1 MKNKLSALKIIFIIW
16 LLLYPTLSFSEP
28 FVVLEYR
35 GHSAKEQIETDNV
48 FLNDLNHSSKHIVLK
63 NETLSDIMLN
73 YYGTKSF
80 NNNILSLA
88 IVHFNKN
95 AFVRN
100 NPNYLYSGKK
110 LYLPSINEIRNL
122 IIKKNKKIDSKKKYN
137 SPNSS
142 QIYFFGGWSLLKKL
156 FYCVLT
162 ILIIST
168 TSKQTIAITGIE
180 VSEKISTW
188 LLTQGIEGKPLFSK
202 TIVFKD
208 CGSDIQINKAY
219 NNYKTLNVKCLEK
232 NGFNLFVRIKLNK
245 PVKDTKKNK
254 IISKATNRNTKMISR
269 KELKKNKNFHTV
281 KLKRSLEKNDIIK
294 IEDLDLIITSKPSKK
309 FFFNNK
315 EDLVGRKVKKNL
327 KVDQLLHP
335 RHLYE
340 RFEVN
345 IGDFLS
351 IVSQMGNASV
361 AVAGEAEDSGNLG
374 DIIKVK
380 NLRSGK
386 VVKGYVNKNKII
398 RVFR

>member
-122 IIKKNKKIDSKKKYN
+122 IIKKNKKTDSKQKYN

-156 FYCVLT
+156 FYYALT

-168 TSKQTIAITGIE
+168 ISKQTIAITGKE

-254 IISKATNRNTKMISR
+254 IIFKATNRNTKMISR
-269 KELKKNKNFHTV
+269 KGLKKNKTFHTV

-294 IEDLDLIITSKPSKK
+294 IEDLDLIITSKPSEKS
-309 FFFNNK
+309 FFNNK
-315 EDLVGRKVKKNL
+315 EDLVGRKLKKNL

-386 VVKGYVNKNKII
+386 VIKGYVNKNKII

>member
-48 FLNDLNHSSKHIVLK
+48 FLNDLNYSSKHIVLK
-63 NETLSDIMLN
+63 NETLSDIMLD

-95 AFVRN
+95 AFVRS

-142 QIYFFGGWSLLKKL
+142 QIYFFGGWSLLKQL
-156 FYCVLT
+156 FYYVLT

-168 TSKQTIAITGIE
+168 ISKQTIAITGKE

-232 NGFNLFVRIKLNK
+232 NGFNLFVRIKVNK

-254 IISKATNRNTKMISR
+254 IISKATNRNTKMISS
-269 KELKKNKNFHTV
+269 KELKKNKTFHTV

-294 IEDLDLIITSKPSKK
+294 IEDLDLIITSKPSEKS
-309 FFFNNK
+309 FFNNK
-315 EDLVGRKVKKNL
+315 EDLVGRKLKKNL

-386 VVKGYVNKNKII
+386 VIKGYVNKNKII

>member
-110 LYLPSINEIRNL
+110 LYLPSINEIKNL
-122 IIKKNKKIDSKKKYN
+122 IIKKNKKIDSKKQYN
-137 SPNSS
+137 SPSSS

-156 FYCVLT
+156 FYYVLT

-168 TSKQTIAITGIE
+168 ISKQTIAITGKE

-245 PVKDTKKNK
+245 LVKDTKKNK
-254 IISKATNRNTKMISR
+254 IISNATNRNTNMISS
-269 KELKKNKNFHTV
+269 KELKKNKTFHTV

-294 IEDLDLIITSKPSKK
+294 IEDLDLIITSKPSEKS
-309 FFFNNK
+309 FFNNK
-315 EDLVGRKVKKNL
+315 EDLVGRKLKKNL

-340 RFEVN
+340 KFEVN

-361 AVAGEAEDSGNLG
+361 AVAGEAKDSGNLG

-386 VVKGYVNKNKII
+386 VIKGYVNKNKII

>member
-35 GHSAKEQIETDNV
+35 GHSEKEKIETDNV
-48 FLNDLNHSSKHIVLK
+48 FLNDLNYSSKHIVLK

-110 LYLPSINEIRNL
+110 LYLPSINEIKNL

-137 SPNSS
+137 SPSSS

-156 FYCVLT
+156 FYYVLT

-168 TSKQTIAITGIE
+168 ISKQTIAITGKE

-254 IISKATNRNTKMISR
+254 IISKTTNRNTNLISS
-269 KELKKNKNFHTV
+269 KKLKKNKNFHTV

-294 IEDLDLIITSKPSKK
+294 IEDLDLIITSKPSEKS
-309 FFFNNK
+309 FFNNK
-315 EDLVGRKVKKNL
+315 EDLVGRKLKKNL

-340 RFEVN
+340 KFEVN

-361 AVAGEAEDSGNLG
+361 AVAGEAKDSGNLG

-386 VVKGYVNKNKII
+386 VIKGYVNKNKII

>member
-156 FYCVLT
+156 FYYVLT

-168 TSKQTIAITGIE
+168 ISKQTIAITGKE

-269 KELKKNKNFHTV
+269 KELKKNKTFHTV

-294 IEDLDLIITSKPSKK
+294 IEDLDLIITSKPSEKS
-309 FFFNNK
+309 FFNNK
-315 EDLVGRKVKKNL
+315 EDLVGRKLKKNL

-351 IVSQMGNASV
+351 IVSKMGNASV

-386 VVKGYVNKNKII
+386 VIKGYVNKNKII

>member
-48 FLNDLNHSSKHIVLK
+48 FLNDLNYSSKHIVLK
-63 NETLSDIMLN
+63 NETLSDIMLD

-122 IIKKNKKIDSKKKYN
+122 IIKKNKKIDSKNKYN
-137 SPNSS
+137 SPSSS

-156 FYCVLT
+156 FYYVLT

-168 TSKQTIAITGIE
+168 ISKQTIAITGKE
-180 VSEKISTW
+180 VSKKISSW
-188 LLTQGIEGKPLFSK
+188 LLTQGIEGEPLFSK

-219 NNYKTLNVKCLEK
+219 NSYKTLNVKCLEK

-245 PVKDTKKNK
+245 PVKDSKKNK
-254 IISKATNRNTKMISR
+254 IISKATNRDTNMISS
-269 KELKKNKNFHTV
+269 KELKKNKTFHTV

-294 IEDLDLIITSKPSKK
+294 IEDLDLIITSKASEKS
-309 FFFNNK
+309 FFNNK
-315 EDLVGRKVKKNL
+315 EDLVGRKLKKNL

-340 RFEVN
+340 KFEVN

-361 AVAGEAEDSGNLG
+361 AVAGEAKDSGNLG

-386 VVKGYVNKNKII
+386 VIKGYVNKNKII

>member
-1 MKNKLSALKIIFIIW
+1 MKNKLSALKIIFITL
-16 LLLYPTLSFSEP
+16 LLLYPTISFSEP

-80 NNNILSLA
+80 NNHILSLA

-110 LYLPSINEIRNL
+110 LYLPSINEIKNL

-137 SPNSS
+137 SPSSS

-156 FYCVLT
+156 FYYVLT

-168 TSKQTIAITGIE
+168 ISKQTIAITGKE

-232 NGFNLFVRIKLNK
+232 DGFNLFVRIKLNK

-254 IISKATNRNTKMISR
+254 IISKTTNRNTNLISS
-269 KELKKNKNFHTV
+269 KELKKNKKFHTV

-294 IEDLDLIITSKPSKK
+294 IEDLDLIITSKPSEKS
-309 FFFNNK
+309 FFNNK
-315 EDLVGRKVKKNL
+315 EDLVGRKLKKNL

-340 RFEVN
+340 KFEVN

-361 AVAGEAEDSGNLG
+361 AVAGEAKDSGNLG

-386 VVKGYVNKNKII
+386 VIKGYVNKNKII

>member
-48 FLNDLNHSSKHIVLK
+48 FLNDLNYSSKHIVLK

-137 SPNSS
+137 SPSSS

-156 FYCVLT
+156 FYYVLT

-168 TSKQTIAITGIE
+168 ISKQTIAITGKE

-269 KELKKNKNFHTV
+269 KELKKNKTFHTV

-294 IEDLDLIITSKPSKK
+294 IEDLDLIITSKPSEKS
-309 FFFNNK
+309 FFNNK
-315 EDLVGRKVKKNL
+315 EDLVGRKLKKNL

-386 VVKGYVNKNKII
+386 VIKGYVNKNKII

>member
-156 FYCVLT
+156 FYYVLT

-168 TSKQTIAITGIE
+168 ISKQTIAITGKE

-232 NGFNLFVRIKLNK
+232 NGFNLFVRIKLNN
-245 PVKDTKKNK
+245 PVKDTKKKK

-269 KELKKNKNFHTV
+269 KELKKNKTFHTV

-294 IEDLDLIITSKPSKK
+294 IEDLDLIITSKPSEKS
-309 FFFNNK
+309 FFNNK
-315 EDLVGRKVKKNL
+315 EDLVGRKLKKNL

-386 VVKGYVNKNKII
+386 VIKGYVNKNKII

>member
-122 IIKKNKKIDSKKKYN
+122 IIKKNKKIDSKKQYN
-137 SPNSS
+137 SPSSS

-156 FYCVLT
+156 FYYVLT

-168 TSKQTIAITGIE
+168 ISKQTIAITGKE

-254 IISKATNRNTKMISR
+254 IISNATNRNTNMISS
-269 KELKKNKNFHTV
+269 KELKKNKTFHTV

-294 IEDLDLIITSKPSKK
+294 IEDLDLIITSKPSEKS
-309 FFFNNK
+309 FFNNK
-315 EDLVGRKVKKNL
+315 EDLVGRKLKKNL

-340 RFEVN
+340 KFEVN

-386 VVKGYVNKNKII
+386 VIKGYVNKNKII

>member
-48 FLNDLNHSSKHIVLK
+48 FLNDLNYSSKHIVLK

-156 FYCVLT
+156 FYYVLT

-168 TSKQTIAITGIE
+168 ISKQTIAITGKE

-269 KELKKNKNFHTV
+269 KELKKNKTFHTV

-294 IEDLDLIITSKPSKK
+294 IEDLDLIITSKPSEKS
-309 FFFNNK
+309 FFNNK
-315 EDLVGRKVKKNL
+315 EDLVGRKLKKNL

-340 RFEVN
+340 KFEVN

-361 AVAGEAEDSGNLG
+361 AVAGEAKDSGNLG

-386 VVKGYVNKNKII
+386 VIKGYVNKNKII

>member
-1 MKNKLSALKIIFIIW
+1 M
-16 LLLYPTLSFSEP
+16 
-28 FVVLEYR
+28 
-35 GHSAKEQIETDNV
+35 
-48 FLNDLNHSSKHIVLK
+48 
-63 NETLSDIMLN
+63 
-73 YYGTKSF
+73 
-80 NNNILSLA
+80 
-88 IVHFNKN
+88 
-95 AFVRN
+95 
-100 NPNYLYSGKK
+100 
-110 LYLPSINEIRNL
+110 
-122 IIKKNKKIDSKKKYN
+122 
-137 SPNSS
+137 
-142 QIYFFGGWSLLKKL
+142 
-156 FYCVLT
+156 LT

-168 TSKQTIAITGIE
+168 ISKQTIAITGIE

-232 NGFNLFVRIKLNK
+232 DGFNLFVRIKLNK

-254 IISKATNRNTKMISR
+254 IISKTTNRNTNLISS

-294 IEDLDLIITSKPSKK
+294 IEDLDLIITSKPSEKS
-309 FFFNNK
+309 FFNNK
-315 EDLVGRKVKKNL
+315 EDLVGRKLKKNL

-340 RFEVN
+340 KFEVN

-351 IVSQMGNASV
+351 IVSKMGNASV
-361 AVAGEAEDSGNLG
+361 AVAGEAKDSGNLG

-386 VVKGYVNKNKII
+386 VIKGYVNKNKII

>member
-110 LYLPSINEIRNL
+110 LYLPSINEIKNL

-137 SPNSS
+137 SPSSS

-156 FYCVLT
+156 FYYVLT

-168 TSKQTIAITGIE
+168 ISKQTIAITGKE

-269 KELKKNKNFHTV
+269 KELKKNKTFHTV

-294 IEDLDLIITSKPSKK
+294 IEDLDLIITSKPSEKS
-309 FFFNNK
+309 FFNNK
-315 EDLVGRKVKKNL
+315 EDLVGRKLKKNL

-340 RFEVN
+340 KFEVN

-386 VVKGYVNKNKII
+386 VIKGYVNKNKII

>member
-1 MKNKLSALKIIFIIW
+1 MKKKLSALKIIFIIW

-100 NPNYLYSGKK
+100 NPNYLYSDKK
-110 LYLPSINEIRNL
+110 LYLPSINEIKNL
-122 IIKKNKKIDSKKKYN
+122 IIKKNKKIDSKKQYN
-137 SPNSS
+137 SPSSS

-156 FYCVLT
+156 FYYVLT

-168 TSKQTIAITGIE
+168 ISKQTIAITGKE

-245 PVKDTKKNK
+245 LVKDAKKNK
-254 IISKATNRNTKMISR
+254 IISKATNRNTNMISN
-269 KELKKNKNFHTV
+269 KELKKNKTFHTV

-294 IEDLDLIITSKPSKK
+294 IEDLDLIITSKPSEKS
-309 FFFNNK
+309 FFNNK
-315 EDLVGRKVKKNL
+315 EDLVGRKLKKNL

-340 RFEVN
+340 KFEVN

-361 AVAGEAEDSGNLG
+361 AVAGEAKDSGNLG

-386 VVKGYVNKNKII
+386 VIKGYVNKNKII

>member
-156 FYCVLT
+156 FYYVLT

-168 TSKQTIAITGIE
+168 ISKQTIAITGKE

-245 PVKDTKKNK
+245 PVKDTKKKK

-269 KELKKNKNFHTV
+269 KGLKKNKTFHTV

-294 IEDLDLIITSKPSKK
+294 IEDLDLIITSKPSEKS
-309 FFFNNK
+309 FFNNK
-315 EDLVGRKVKKNL
+315 EDLVGRKLKKNL

-340 RFEVN
+340 KFEVN

-361 AVAGEAEDSGNLG
+361 AVAGEAKDSGNLG

-386 VVKGYVNKNKII
+386 VIKGYVNKNKII

>member
-95 AFVRN
+95 AFVRS

-156 FYCVLT
+156 FYYVLT

-168 TSKQTIAITGIE
+168 ISKQTIAITGKE

-232 NGFNLFVRIKLNK
+232 NGFNLFVRIKLNN
-245 PVKDTKKNK
+245 PVKDTKKKK

-294 IEDLDLIITSKPSKK
+294 IEDLDLIITSKPSEKS
-309 FFFNNK
+309 FFNNK
-315 EDLVGRKVKKNL
+315 EDLVGRKLKKNL

-386 VVKGYVNKNKII
+386 VIKGYVNKNKII

>member
-122 IIKKNKKIDSKKKYN
+122 IIKKNKKIDSKKQYN
-137 SPNSS
+137 SPSSS

-156 FYCVLT
+156 FYYVLT

-168 TSKQTIAITGIE
+168 ISKQTIAITGKE

-245 PVKDTKKNK
+245 LVKDNKKNK
-254 IISKATNRNTKMISR
+254 IIPKVTNRNANMISS
-269 KELKKNKNFHTV
+269 KELKKNKTFHTV

-294 IEDLDLIITSKPSKK
+294 IEDLDLIITSKPSEKS
-309 FFFNNK
+309 FFNNK
-315 EDLVGRKVKKNL
+315 EDLVGRKLKKNL

-340 RFEVN
+340 KFEVN

-386 VVKGYVNKNKII
+386 VIKGYVNKNKII

>member
-48 FLNDLNHSSKHIVLK
+48 FLNDLNYSSKHIVLK

-156 FYCVLT
+156 FYYVLT

-168 TSKQTIAITGIE
+168 ISKQTIAITGKE

-254 IISKATNRNTKMISR
+254 IISKATNRNTKMISS
-269 KELKKNKNFHTV
+269 KELKKNKTFHTV

-294 IEDLDLIITSKPSKK
+294 IEDLDLIITSKPSEKS
-309 FFFNNK
+309 FFNNK
-315 EDLVGRKVKKNL
+315 EDLVGRKLKKNL

-386 VVKGYVNKNKII
+386 VIKGYVNKNKII

>member
-16 LLLYPTLSFSEP
+16 LLLYQTLSFSEL

-156 FYCVLT
+156 FYYVLT

-168 TSKQTIAITGIE
+168 ISKQTIAITGKE

-269 KELKKNKNFHTV
+269 KELKKNKTFHTV

-294 IEDLDLIITSKPSKK
+294 IEDLDLIITSKPSEKS
-309 FFFNNK
+309 FFNNK

>member
-48 FLNDLNHSSKHIVLK
+48 FLNDLNYSSKHIVLK
-63 NETLSDIMLN
+63 NETLSDIMLD

-142 QIYFFGGWSLLKKL
+142 QIYFFGGWSLLKQL
-156 FYCVLT
+156 FYYVLT

-168 TSKQTIAITGIE
+168 ISKQTIAITGKE

-254 IISKATNRNTKMISR
+254 IISKATNRNTKMISS
-269 KELKKNKNFHTV
+269 KELKKNKTFHTV

-294 IEDLDLIITSKPSKK
+294 IEDLDLIITSKPSEKS
-309 FFFNNK
+309 FFNNK
-315 EDLVGRKVKKNL
+315 EDLVGRKLKKNL

-386 VVKGYVNKNKII
+386 VIKGYVNKNKII

>member
-1 MKNKLSALKIIFIIW
+1 MKKKLSALKIIFIIW

-100 NPNYLYSGKK
+100 NPNYLYSDKK
-110 LYLPSINEIRNL
+110 LYLPSINEIKNL
-122 IIKKNKKIDSKKKYN
+122 IIKKNKKIDSKKQHN
-137 SPNSS
+137 SPSSS

-156 FYCVLT
+156 FYYVLT

-168 TSKQTIAITGIE
+168 ISKQTIAITGKE

-254 IISKATNRNTKMISR
+254 IISNATNRNTNMISS
-269 KELKKNKNFHTV
+269 KELKKNKTFHTV

-294 IEDLDLIITSKPSKK
+294 IEDLDLIITSKPSEKS
-309 FFFNNK
+309 FFNNK
-315 EDLVGRKVKKNL
+315 EDLVGRKLKKNL

-340 RFEVN
+340 KFEVN

-361 AVAGEAEDSGNLG
+361 AVAGEAKDSGNLG

-386 VVKGYVNKNKII
+386 VIKGYVNKNKII

>member
-48 FLNDLNHSSKHIVLK
+48 FLNDLNYSSKHIVLK

-156 FYCVLT
+156 FYYVLT

-168 TSKQTIAITGIE
+168 ISKQTIAITGKE

-269 KELKKNKNFHTV
+269 KELKKNKTFHTV

-294 IEDLDLIITSKPSKK
+294 IEDLDLIITSKPSEKS
-309 FFFNNK
+309 FFNNK
-315 EDLVGRKVKKNL
+315 EDLVGRKLKKNL

-386 VVKGYVNKNKII
+386 VIKGYVNKNKII

>member
-156 FYCVLT
+156 FYYVLT

-168 TSKQTIAITGIE
+168 ISKQTIAITGKE

-254 IISKATNRNTKMISR
+254 IIFKATNRNTKMISS
-269 KELKKNKNFHTV
+269 KELKKNKTFHTV

-294 IEDLDLIITSKPSKK
+294 IEDLDLIITSKPSEKS
-309 FFFNNK
+309 FFNNK
-315 EDLVGRKVKKNL
+315 EDLVGRKLKKNL

-386 VVKGYVNKNKII
+386 VIKGYVNKNKII

>member
-48 FLNDLNHSSKHIVLK
+48 FLNDLNYSSKHIVLK

-142 QIYFFGGWSLLKKL
+142 QIYFFGGWSLLKKF
-156 FYCVLT
+156 FYYVLT

-168 TSKQTIAITGIE
+168 ISKQTIAITGKE

-269 KELKKNKNFHTV
+269 KELKKNKTFHTV

-294 IEDLDLIITSKPSKK
+294 IEDLDLIITSKPSEKS
-309 FFFNNK
+309 FFNNK
-315 EDLVGRKVKKNL
+315 EDLVGRKLKKNL

-386 VVKGYVNKNKII
+386 VIKGYVNKNKII

>member
-122 IIKKNKKIDSKKKYN
+122 IIKKNKKIDSKKQYN
-137 SPNSS
+137 SPSSS

-156 FYCVLT
+156 FYYVLT

-168 TSKQTIAITGIE
+168 ISKQTIAITGKE

-254 IISKATNRNTKMISR
+254 IISNATNRNTNMISS
-269 KELKKNKNFHTV
+269 KELKKNKTFHTV

-294 IEDLDLIITSKPSKK
+294 IEDLDLIITSKPSEKS
-309 FFFNNK
+309 FFNNK
-315 EDLVGRKVKKNL
+315 EDLVGRKLKKNL

-340 RFEVN
+340 KFEVN

-361 AVAGEAEDSGNLG
+361 AVAGEAKDSGNLG

-386 VVKGYVNKNKII
+386 VIKGYVNKNKII

>member
-1 MKNKLSALKIIFIIW
+1 M
-16 LLLYPTLSFSEP
+16 
-28 FVVLEYR
+28 
-35 GHSAKEQIETDNV
+35 
-48 FLNDLNHSSKHIVLK
+48 
-63 NETLSDIMLN
+63 
-73 YYGTKSF
+73 
-80 NNNILSLA
+80 
-88 IVHFNKN
+88 
-95 AFVRN
+95 
-100 NPNYLYSGKK
+100 
-110 LYLPSINEIRNL
+110 
-122 IIKKNKKIDSKKKYN
+122 
-137 SPNSS
+137 
-142 QIYFFGGWSLLKKL
+142 LKKL
-156 FYCVLT
+156 FYYVLT

-168 TSKQTIAITGIE
+168 ISKQTIAITGKE

-245 PVKDTKKNK
+245 PVKDTKKKK

-269 KELKKNKNFHTV
+269 KGLKKNKTFHTV

-294 IEDLDLIITSKPSKK
+294 IEDLDLIITSKPSEKS
-309 FFFNNK
+309 FFNNK
-315 EDLVGRKVKKNL
+315 EDLVGRKLKKNL

-386 VVKGYVNKNKII
+386 VIKGYVNKNKII

>member
-156 FYCVLT
+156 FYYVLT

-168 TSKQTIAITGIE
+168 ISKQTIAITGKE

-232 NGFNLFVRIKLNK
+232 NGFNLFVRIKLNN
-245 PVKDTKKNK
+245 PVKDTKKKK

-294 IEDLDLIITSKPSKK
+294 IEDLDLIITSKPSEKS
-309 FFFNNK
+309 FFNNK
-315 EDLVGRKVKKNL
+315 EDLVGRKLKKNL

>member
-156 FYCVLT
+156 FYYVLT

-168 TSKQTIAITGIE
+168 ISKQTIAITGKE

-294 IEDLDLIITSKPSKK
+294 IEDLDLIITSKPSEKS
-309 FFFNNK
+309 FFNNK
-315 EDLVGRKVKKNL
+315 EDLVGRKLKKNL

-361 AVAGEAEDSGNLG
+361 AVAGEAKDSGNLG

-386 VVKGYVNKNKII
+386 VIKGYVNKNKII